1 MAMRLLIYLI
11 LGYLIYR
18 VVRTFVVQTSRQK
31 VRKTDAPPLQADDV
45 MIQDPQ
51 CGIYFAK
58 RDGVSLTHEGRTL
71 YFCGESCKEK
81 FLAVHMHKP

>member
-1 MAMRLLIYLI
+1 MAMRLLIYII

-18 VVRTFVVQTSRQK
+18 MVRTWALSRNQQK
-31 VRKTDAPPLQADDV
+31 VHKTDTQPLQADDV

-51 CGIYFAK
+51 CGIYFAR

-71 YFCGESCKEK
+71 YFCSESCKEK
-81 FLAVHMHKP
+81 FLEKHTRN

>member
-1 MAMRLLIYLI
+1 MRLLIYIL

-18 VVRTFVVQTSRQK
+18 FIRPLFRQTPQQK
-31 VRKTDAPPLQADDV
+31 VHKTDTPPLQADDV

-51 CGIYFAK
+51 CGIYFAR

-71 YFCGESCKEK
+71 YFCSESCKEK
-81 FLAVHMHKP
+81 FLAKHAHTD

>member
-1 MAMRLLIYLI
+1 MRLLIYLI

-18 VVRTFVVQTSRQK
+18 VVRTVVRQASQQK

-51 CGIYFAK
+51 CGIYFAR
-58 RDGVSLTHEGRTL
+58 RDGVALTHEGRTL
-71 YFCGESCKEK
+71 YFCSESCKEK
-81 FLAVHMHKP
+81 FLAKYTRTD

>member
-11 LGYLIYR
+11 LAYLAYR
-18 VVRTFVVQTSRQK
+18 VIRTWLGQSSRQR
-31 VRKTDAPPLQADDV
+31 VHKTDATPLQADDV

-51 CGIYFAK
+51 CGTYFAR

-71 YFCGESCKEK
+71 YFCSESCKEK
-81 FLAVHMHKP
+81 FLAKHMRK